1 MTHIN
6 DIASWFSKNNE
17 FCSEDQDRIKLLSLM
32 AILFFKHEKLP
43 LEYSELYLKNNNF
56 EFGIYDYDTDYHFS
70 KKELFLLNVVNRE
83 FGYILFNVLVSY
95 FELDYPT
102 IDKLYDRLKDVI
114 SSDIEGYG
122 EIDFNT
128 YTYINKNDMIFF
140 IDNNIEL
147 TDELKEKLDNKLMV
161 DGQYIFNVTTIPNGR
176 VVIF

>member
-1 MTHIN
+1 M
-6 DIASWFSKNNE
+6 
-17 FCSEDQDRIKLLSLM
+17 
-32 AILFFKHEKLP
+32 
-43 LEYSELYLKNNNF
+43 
-56 EFGIYDYDTDYHFS
+56 
-70 KKELFLLNVVNRE
+70 NVVNRE
-83 FGYILFNVLVSY
+83 FGYILFNVLASY

-128 YTYINKNDMIFF
+128 YTYINKNDMTFF